1 MFGRFTKGS
10 YQVLRSAIAASL
22 VAALAPCVGHA
33 QEKPDESSAELS
45 RRVTELSA
53 LVQKLEARV
62 DELEGKPRA
71 SSQPAVSASSTA
83 APQESS
89 APQGLT
95 HARFTDAQC
104 TAERD
109 QSSRRHD
116 RQSPARWL
124 LRLQLQQSDRP
135 RESSPRL

>member
-1 MFGRFTKGS
+1 MFGRFTKGG

-71 SSQPAVSASSTA
+71 SSPPVASTSNTA
-83 APQESS
+83 APAQSVAPQDLPAPSAPSS
-89 APQGLT
+89 ASTYGQTL
-95 HARFTDAQC
+95 
-104 TAERD
+104 
-109 QSSRRHD
+109 
-116 RQSPARWL
+116 
-124 LRLQLQQSDRP
+124 
-135 RESSPRL
+135 RESDCRFARRSISPRASKIVMP